1 MSHHLSTKEE
11 IGLSSI
17 ADTYKVLIA
26 GDEASGYSICA
37 KLVDKDLPDPRSL
50 AMQSLSKDWP
60 PDEWTKF
67 YSVSLSGKISTV
79 ELDLELHGP
88 WVWELYNVMEPQD
101 YFRRF
106 DAAVV
111 CANPKRADSL
121 ANVSTFVDSM
131 RHHLDRRIPMFLV
144 VDLSLKPSKNE
155 IELVRQ
161 MGVEL
166 DMAFEQVSVSDG
178 KNIESLFKTLANELN
193 ILSSS

>member
-1 MSHHLSTKEE
+1 M
-11 IGLSSI
+11 
-17 ADTYKVLIA
+17 LIA

-50 AMQSLSKDWP
+50 AVQSLSKDWP

-67 YSVSLSGKISTV
+67 YSVSLSGRISTV

-131 RHHLDRRIPMFLV
+131 RHHLNRKIPMFLV
-144 VDLSLKPSKNE
+144 VDLSLKPSKDE
-155 IELVRQ
+155 IEIVRQ
-161 MGVEL
+161 MGVDL
-166 DMAFEQVSVSDG
+166 DMAFEQVSISDG
-178 KNIESLFKTLANELN
+178 KNIEGLFKTLANELN